1 MPHLSRLNSLAL
13 TIALVIGSPLAL
25 AAGQSPARQPLPLV
39 PAPRHRCRW
48 KSCAHLPRSWTAS
61 KPRMLSR

>member
-13 TIALVIGSPLAL
+13 TIALVIGSPLVF
-25 AAGQSPARQPLPLV
+25 AASQSLSLRPL

-48 KSCAHLPRSWTAS
+48 KSCVHLPRSWTAS
-61 KPRMLSR
+61 RPRMLNR